1 MADRIF
7 RAIEPLG
14 IQPIIASSSFI
25 TPLWGT
31 GTSELLTFFT
41 SSTQT
46 TSSQDYYYEVWGSA
60 SLSCD
65 DERMFSVAYGHT
77 SGSGS
82 TWAGG
87 SDANKSDTPSTSIY
101 SQYKLMCLDGD
112 EGGLKL
118 SGSNTPMTDFYVI
131 NINRNKFG
139 DKLDPGNFQINIAE
153 LSGSSVV
160 NNVHT
165 GSNVKVKPGATIIS
179 LIDDSGDGNNRLE
192 LDTVSAKP
200 RYVVSGTLEGG
211 IYNPSAPHCYGI
223 VFPSQGAILLSAHA
237 LNASASFNTVTGSNI
252 DGDNAFKLFTAISG
266 AAASA
271 SKGFTARSVSIKNES
286 FYFVRV
292 PYGPMASNNP
302 TWAYSKGTSDA
313 NGNDISGRVINTTW
327 ESQPVV
333 YITSVGLY
341 NSSGDLMAVAKLS
354 KPIKKT
360 LNSELT
366 ISVTLEY

>member
-7 RAIEPLG
+7 RPIEPLG
-14 IQPIIASSSFI
+14 TQAIIASSSYI
-25 TPLWGT
+25 RPLWGVRT
-31 GTSELLTFFT
+31 GELFTFFT

-46 TSSQDYYYEVWGSA
+46 TSSKEYYYEVWGSA

-65 DERMFSVAYGHT
+65 EERMFSVAYGNI

-82 TWAGG
+82 VWAGG
-87 SDANKSDTPSTSIY
+87 SDVNRSDTPSTSIY

-118 SGSNTPMTDFYVI
+118 SGVNTPMTDFYVI
-131 NINRNKFG
+131 SLNRDKFG
-139 DKLDPGNFQINIAE
+139 DKLDPGNFQINLAE
-153 LSGSSVV
+153 LDGDSFA
-160 NNVHT
+160 NDFHT
-165 GSNVKVKPGATIIS
+165 GSNVTVKTGGKIIS
-179 LIDDSGDGNNRLE
+179 LIDDSGDGNNILE
-192 LDTVSAKP
+192 LDTVSSRP
-200 RYVVSGTLEGG
+200 RYVVSGTLEDG
-211 IYNPSAPHCYGI
+211 IYNPSNPHHYGI
-223 VFPSQGAILLSAHA
+223 VFPSQGAIILSAEK
-237 LNASASFNTVTGSNI
+237 LNLSASFNTVTGSNI
-252 DGDNAFKLFTAISG
+252 AGDNSFKLFTAISG
-266 AAASA
+266 AAVSA
-271 SKGFTARSVSIKNES
+271 NKGFTARSVQIKNES

-302 TWAYSKGTSDA
+302 TWAYPNGSTDS
-313 NGNDISGRVINTTW
+313 NGNDISGKLINTGW